1 MPARLLVYTGKLKGK
16 ALALPPEGKVILGRS
31 QHAHI
36 TIPDANLSR
45 SHCAI
50 TAMGQGYRIEDMSST
65 NGTTVN
71 GKRIDQAI
79 LREGDRIV
87 LGETEI
93 EFRVKGRFDDSET
106 KMDLVPIGTP
116 EPVSS
121 AGGAEMAH
129 TQATAMAPEQH
140 APAPRKLKRAR
151 FCDVC
156 DVNVASRDIESGS
169 ARDIVGRL
177 VCPECVTRLEGKNLD
192 AAASIERVLDDL
204 AAEIRR
210 EAGRG

>member
-1 MPARLLVYTGKLKGK
+1 MPARLLVFTGKLKGK

-36 TIPDANLSR
+36 TIPDSNLSR

-50 TAMGQGYRIEDMSST
+50 AATGQGYRIEDMSST

-71 GKRIDQAI
+71 GKRIDQAL

-87 LGETEI
+87 LGETEM

-116 EPVSS
+116 EPMSPS
-121 AGGAEMAH
+121 EAAEMIH
-129 TQATAMAPEQH
+129 TRATPKPSEQE
-140 APAPRKLKRAR
+140 APASRRLKRAR

-156 DVNVASRDIESGS
+156 DVNVAGRDIDSGS
-169 ARDIVGRL
+169 AREIVGRL
-177 VCPECVTRLEGKNLD
+177 VCPECVVRLEGKNLD

-204 AAEIRR
+204 AVEIRR
-210 EAGRG
+210 EAGSG